1 MDDLA
6 LRDAGGDAGL
16 HRPLED
22 ATEPLGTPALPYPC
36 QRGMIGQ
43 PLLQAVPGEPADRQI
58 DLRLAQE
65 PPVVDDADKP
75 ASISRTAAS
84 GSIPGRPSRA

>member
-1 MDDLA
+1 
-6 LRDAGGDAGL
+6 
-16 HRPLED
+16 
-22 ATEPLGTPALPYPC
+22 
-36 QRGMIGQ
+36 MIGQ
-43 PLLQAVPGEPADRQI
+43 SFLEAVPGEPADRQI